1 MTQAEWPSYDEPPL
15 VESVAAIEFAPI
27 PHFGLSVLSQLHDL
41 WLPKYPIVSEQ
52 PILQPTRPALQG
64 PGFSFEFGL
73 VPSQTRIWMASPDQ
87 QNLVQIQHDRLI
99 LNWRRLDASAASYP
113 GFSSLRDNFAEL
125 IEQFVQAVGEVS
137 PLVTEWSYV
146 NAIDPTVVVGS
157 SAFAVWNE
165 PVLAEETTP
174 VLTRF
179 QHVRA
184 FNVVGGSGQL
194 DMVVEPLGPAD
205 TGPVN
210 LSISAR
216 CFHHPDTTLPEALDR
231 LSAAHRMA
239 RHAFDGVTT
248 PEIRKYWGE
257 QQ

>member
-1 MTQAEWPSYDEPPL
+1 MTQPEWPRFDEPPL
-15 VESVAAIEFAPI
+15 VESVAALEFAPI
-27 PHFGLSVLSQLHDL
+27 PYFGLSVLSRLHDL
-41 WLPKYPIVSEQ
+41 WLPQFPVISEH
-52 PILQPTRPALQG
+52 PTLQPTRPALQG

-73 VPSQTRIWMASPDQ
+73 VPSQTRVWMASPDQ
-87 QNLVQIQHDRLI
+87 QSLIQIQHDRLI
-99 LNWRRLDASAASYP
+99 LNWRRLDASGTSYP
-113 GFSSLRDNFAEL
+113 GFESLRNEFIEL
-125 IEQFVQAVGEVS
+125 TGQFIQVVGEVS

-184 FNVVGGSGQL
+184 FDVVGGSGQL
-194 DMVVEPLGPAD
+194 DVVVEPLGPAE

-216 CFHHPDTTLPEALDR
+216 CFHNPDTTLTEALSR
-231 LSAAHRMA
+231 LDAAHRMA

-248 PEIRKYWGE
+248 PEIRKHWGE
-257 QQ
+257 QR